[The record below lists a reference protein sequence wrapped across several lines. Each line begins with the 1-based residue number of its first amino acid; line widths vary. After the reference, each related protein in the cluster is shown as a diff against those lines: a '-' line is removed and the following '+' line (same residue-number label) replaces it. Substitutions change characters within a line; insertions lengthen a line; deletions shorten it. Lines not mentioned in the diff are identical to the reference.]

1 MKKSA
6 WVLLLAS
13 TTWILA
19 ACNTESTSDSNE
31 KLEVYTTVYPLQDF
45 AEKIG
50 GEYVE
55 VETIYPPGADEH
67 TYEPSQQDMI
77 KLAEADLFFYIG
89 LGLEGFVDSATDV
102 LESQELVMVPTA
114 DYITDEEL
122 EGSAGHDHAHDEEED
137 AHDEEEHA
145 HDEEEHAHDEEE
157 HAHDEEEHA
166 HDEEEHA
173 HDEEEHAHDEEEHAH
188 DEEGHAHDE
197 EDHAHEG
204 HEGHDHGDVDPHVWL
219 DPVLS
224 KSLAEAVR
232 DSLVEEMPEQEDYF
246 NENYEEV
253 ISQLDEV
260 NESFEQLADDAQINH
275 LFVSHAAYGYWE
287 NRYGFEQNS
296 IAGISTSD
304 EPSQRELTEV
314 IELAKENN
322 IQHILFEQNVSS
334 NLTEVIQQEIGA
346 EALQLHN
353 LSVLTEEDIDNDED
367 YFSLMEKNIE
377 TLRTALQAE

>member
-1 MKKSA
+1 MKKIA
-6 WVLLLAS
+6 WILLLSS

-19 ACNTESTSDSNE
+19 ACNTESSSDSNE
-31 KLEVYTTVYPLQDF
+31 KLDIYTTVYPLQDF

-77 KLAEADLFFYIG
+77 KLAEGDLFFYIG

-114 DYITDEEL
+114 DYLSDEEL
-122 EGSAGHDHAHDEEED
+122 EGSSG
-137 AHDEEEHA
+137 HDEEEHA

-166 HDEEEHA
+166 HDEEDHA
-173 HDEEEHAHDEEEHAH
+173 HDEDEHTHDEEE
-188 DEEGHAHDE
+188 HAHDE

-224 KSLAEAVR
+224 KSLAESIK
-232 DSLVEEMPEQEDYF
+232 DSLVKAMPEQEAYF
-246 NENYEEV
+246 NENYEEI
-253 ISQLDEV
+253 ISQLDEIDH
-260 NESFEQLADDAQINH
+260 SFEELGEDAQLNQ
-275 LFVSHAAYGYWE
+275 LFVSHAAYGHWE
-287 NRYGFEQNS
+287 TRYGFEQNA

-304 EPSQRELTEV
+304 EPSQRELTKI

-346 EALQLHN
+346 DALQLHN